1 MHEELTPVPIEL
13 DNAELDNAELDN
25 AELDN
30 AELDNAELD
39 DDELDDDEL
48 DDAKRDEWKRVL
60 RANFDQWLE
69 SLDDIPDNEGEDAD
83 GDGGGDAPDL
93 YSFYEQLA
101 AVTTEARKSNR
112 RTAEAY
118 SQWSNTLSG
127 FDGELRLLREQ
138 LARQPVA
145 GDDSLP
151 RSWCLAFIEIS
162 DRMHRLAAAFT
173 TSPRRAWFGGDA
185 RWRAAWETQRQ
196 GYDIFMTHTDALV
209 RQAGLTRI
217 EVLHA
222 PFDPARMSAVVAE
235 PDARWPKNTVIEE
248 IAPGY
253 LWRGELLRVAQVKVS
268 TGERP

>member
-1 MHEELTPVPIEL
+1 M
-13 DNAELDNAELDN
+13 
-25 AELDN
+25 
-30 AELDNAELD
+30 
-39 DDELDDDEL
+39 
-48 DDAKRDEWKRVL
+48 L

-69 SLDDIPDNEGEDAD
+69 SLDDIPDSEGEDAA
-83 GDGGGDAPDL
+83 GDGGDAPDL

-101 AVTTEARKSNR
+101 AATTEARKSNR

-138 LARQPVA
+138 LAKQPVA

-173 TSPRRAWFGGDA
+173 TPPRRAWFSGDA

-268 TGERP
+268 TGERS

>member
-1 MHEELTPVPIEL
+1 MHEELTPVPIGL
-13 DNAELDNAELDN
+13 DTAEVDTAEVDTAELDT
-25 AELDN
+25 
-30 AELDNAELD
+30 AELD
-39 DDELDDDEL
+39 DAE
-48 DDAKRDEWKRVL
+48 RDEWKRVL

-83 GDGGGDAPDL
+83 GDGGDAPDL

-101 AVTTEARKSNR
+101 AATTEARKSNR

-138 LARQPVA
+138 LAKQPVA